1 MTQATTRTTSMRR
14 WGTRL
19 ARFTSRLASYA
30 APIAV
35 TAAALSWSGRA
46 EAQEI
51 QLTGP
56 LAGAPAVRHEKL
68 YRQGR
73 FELAPTMSFTLLDEY
88 NRTIFFGLRAQYNIT
103 DWLSAGVWGAYGAIQ
118 SPTNLSNEIASNA
131 SQESETAVNIPPKG
145 NNCGPGGN
153 QSCSFTN
160 QVAQMQWIVAPQL
173 QLTPFR
179 GKLAVFQKI
188 FINAD
193 AYIHGGL
200 GFVGLKERGDCGA
213 TGQSSCTAASSFD
226 LTSRIALSPT
236 FGLGFN
242 FYIGDF
248 MSLGVEYRALP
259 FSWNQGGFD
268 TAGGNPNGN
277 FPDNKITSADENFK
291 FNQMLTVS
299 LGFSFS
305 MSPTISE

>member
-1 MTQATTRTTSMRR
+1 MNAPTKTNRQKASQKPAGHAVRAMSA
-14 WGTRL
+14 GVGV
-19 ARFTSRLASYA
+19 ASILASLASFAVATPA
-30 APIAV
+30 A
-35 TAAALSWSGRA
+35 
-46 EAQEI
+46 AQEI

-56 LAGAPAVRHEKL
+56 LAGAPAVRHERL
-68 YRQGR
+68 YRDGR
-73 FELAPTMSFTLLDEY
+73 FEIAPTVSFTLLDEY
-88 NRTIFFGLRAQYNIT
+88 QRAILFGLRAQYNIT
-103 DWLSAGVWGAYGAIQ
+103 DWLGVGVWGAYGAVQIT
-118 SPTNLSNEIASNA
+118 TNQTDLINSTAPRE
-131 SQESETAVNIPPKG
+131 SQTAVNLPATG
-145 NNCGPGGN
+145 NMAA
-153 QSCSFTN
+153 
-160 QVAQMQWIVAPQL
+160 AQMQWVAVPQL

>member
-1 MTQATTRTTSMRR
+1 MNAPTKTNRQKASQKPAGHAVRATSA
-14 WGTRL
+14 GVGV
-19 ARFTSRLASYA
+19 ASILASLASFAVATPA
-30 APIAV
+30 A
-35 TAAALSWSGRA
+35 
-46 EAQEI
+46 AQEI

-56 LAGAPAVRHEKL
+56 LAGAPAVRHERL
-68 YRQGR
+68 YRDGR
-73 FELAPTMSFTLLDEY
+73 FEIAPTVSFTLLDEY
-88 NRTIFFGLRAQYNIT
+88 QRAILFGLRAQYNIT
-103 DWLSAGVWGAYGAIQ
+103 DWLGVGVWGAYGAVQIT
-118 SPTNLSNEIASNA
+118 TNQTDLINSTAPRE
-131 SQESETAVNIPPKG
+131 SQTAVNLPATG
-145 NNCGPGGN
+145 NMAA
-153 QSCSFTN
+153 
-160 QVAQMQWIVAPQL
+160 AQMQWVAVPQL

>member
-188 FINAD
+188 FVNAD
-193 AYIHGGL
+193 AYIHAGP
-200 GFVGLKERGDCGA
+200 GFVGLQERPDCGA
-213 TGQSSCTAASSFD
+213 AGQPLCTDPKSFGLASR
-226 LTSRIALSPT
+226 LAVAPT

-248 MSLGVEYRALP
+248 ISLGVEYRAIP
-259 FSWNQGGFD
+259 FSWNRSGFD
-268 TAGGNPNGN
+268 TAGGPPNGN
-277 FPDNKITSADENFK
+277 FPDNKIDSNDQTFK
-291 FNQMLTVS
+291 FNQMMTISV
-299 LGFSFS
+299 GFSL
-305 MSPTISE
+305 PTHPRISE

>member
-1 MTQATTRTTSMRR
+1 MIGPHMNAPTKTNRQKASQKPAGHAVRATSA
-14 WGTRL
+14 GVGV
-19 ARFTSRLASYA
+19 ASILASLASFAVATPA
-30 APIAV
+30 A
-35 TAAALSWSGRA
+35 
-46 EAQEI
+46 AQEI

-56 LAGAPAVRHEKL
+56 LAGAPAVRHERL
-68 YRQGR
+68 YRDGR
-73 FELAPTMSFTLLDEY
+73 FEIAPTVSFTLLDEY
-88 NRTIFFGLRAQYNIT
+88 QRAILFGLRAQYNIT
-103 DWLSAGVWGAYGAIQ
+103 DWLGVGVWGAYGAVQIT
-118 SPTNLSNEIASNA
+118 TNQTDLINSTAPRE
-131 SQESETAVNIPPKG
+131 SQTAVNLPATG
-145 NNCGPGGN
+145 NMAA
-153 QSCSFTN
+153 
-160 QVAQMQWIVAPQL
+160 AQMQWVAVPQL